1 MKKKIIMGIIVCI
14 SLVVI
19 IAGMIWG
26 IRMYQ
31 REQDPNWQIAK
42 KLYNVESALQ
52 VIDESWELQSLTQ
65 VTPYCYQNPDGD
77 TITYYCCITTYVED
91 APIEYFG
98 LNQTALEQVVDID
111 TLENRRDCEVNGL
124 VAVIGE
130 LDGQTYL
137 CWTISPTYSCVLEYT
152 AGSILESDIFR
163 MAESVESY
171 RAESFDHLM
180 K

>member
-1 MKKKIIMGIIVCI
+1 MKKKIIVGIIVCI

-19 IAGMIWG
+19 IVGIVWG
-26 IRMYQ
+26 IHIYQ

-52 VIDESWELQSLTQ
+52 EIDESWELTSLTQ

-77 TITYYCCITTYVED
+77 TITYYCCITSYVED
-91 APIEYFG
+91 APTEYSG
-98 LNQTALEQVVDID
+98 IHKTALEQVVDLD
-111 TLENRRDCEVNGL
+111 ALENRRNCEVNGL
-124 VAVIGE
+124 NAVIGE

-152 AGSILESDIFR
+152 TGSVSEADILR
-163 MAESVESY
+163 MAESVGEPE
-171 RAESFDHLM
+171 R
-180 K
+180 

>member
-52 VIDESWELQSLTQ
+52 EIDESWELQSLTQ

-77 TITYYCCITTYVED
+77 TITYYCCITTYVDDEP
-91 APIEYFG
+91 AESFG
-98 LNQTALEQVVDID
+98 LNQTALEQVVDMD
-111 TLENRRDCEVNGL
+111 ALENRRDCEVNGL
-124 VAVIGE
+124 EAVIGE
-130 LDGQTYL
+130 LDGKTYL

-152 AGSILESDIFR
+152 AGSIPEADIYR
-163 MAESVESY
+163 MAESVS
-171 RAESFDHLM
+171 HGVN
-180 K
+180 

>member
-1 MKKKIIMGIIVCI
+1 MKKKIIVGIFVCI

-19 IAGMIWG
+19 IAGIVWG
-26 IRMYQ
+26 IHIYQ

-52 VIDESWELQSLTQ
+52 EVDESWELQSLTQ

-77 TITYYCCITTYVED
+77 TITYYCCITTYVDD
-91 APIEYFG
+91 APTAYFG
-98 LNQTALEQVVDID
+98 INQSALEQVVAID
-111 TLENRRDCEVNGL
+111 ALENRRDCEVNGL
-124 VAVIGE
+124 EAVMGE

-152 AGSILESDIFR
+152 AESVLEADILR
-163 MAESVESY
+163 MAESVGEPE
-171 RAESFDHLM
+171 R
-180 K
+180 

>member
-1 MKKKIIMGIIVCI
+1 MKKKITMGIIVCI
-14 SLVVI
+14 SVVVI
-19 IAGMIWG
+19 ITGMIWG

-31 REQDPNWQIAK
+31 REQDPNWQMAK

-52 VIDESWELQSLTQ
+52 EIDESWELQSLTQ

-77 TITYYCCITTYVED
+77 TITYYCCITTYMDD
-91 APIEYFG
+91 APVEYFG
-98 LNQTALEQVVDID
+98 LNQASLQQVVDIE

-124 VAVIGE
+124 DAVIGE

-152 AGSILESDIFR
+152 AGSISEADIFR
-163 MAESVESY
+163 MAESVGDNSIE
-171 RAESFDHLM
+171 
-180 K
+180 

>member
-1 MKKKIIMGIIVCI
+1 MKKKITMGIIVCI
-14 SLVVI
+14 SVVVI
-19 IAGMIWG
+19 ITGMIWG

-31 REQDPNWQIAK
+31 REQDPNWQMAK

-52 VIDESWELQSLTQ
+52 EIDESWELQSLTQ

-77 TITYYCCITTYVED
+77 TITYYCCITTYMDD
-91 APIEYFG
+91 APVEYFG
-98 LNQTALEQVVDID
+98 LNQASLEQVVDIE

-124 VAVIGE
+124 DAVIGE

-152 AGSILESDIFR
+152 AGSISEADIFR
-163 MAESVESY
+163 MAESVGDNSIE
-171 RAESFDHLM
+171 
-180 K
+180 

>member
-52 VIDESWELQSLTQ
+52 EIDESWELTSLTQ
-65 VTPYCYQNPDGD
+65 VTPYCYQNPDED
-77 TITYYCCITTYVED
+77 TITYYCCITTYMDDEP
-91 APIEYFG
+91 AGYFG
-98 LNQTALEQVVDID
+98 INQAALEQIVDMD
-111 TLENRRDCEVNGL
+111 ALENRRDCEVNDL
-124 VAVIGE
+124 AAVIGE

-137 CWTISPTYSCVLEYT
+137 CWTTSPTYSCVLEYT
-152 AGSILESDIFR
+152 AGTISEADIFR
-163 MAESVESY
+163 MAESVGSGSTE
-171 RAESFDHLM
+171 
-180 K
+180 